1 MTQEGITMTTIQ
13 SEVHNRT
20 GSLAR
25 MARGWDR
32 FWFRPADPTILG
44 LIRLCAG
51 FLVFYVHFA
60 YSYDLQTFF
69 GPNAWLDTQ
78 IMNEFRKEAP
88 VIGPAMGWEDAPPL
102 GAQNSEELEYMNKWG
117 VNPRQTVTQGHHIW
131 SIWFHVTDPVWM
143 WVVHAT
149 VLTFMFSFA
158 IGFCTR
164 ITAVLTWLAM
174 LSYINRAQTS
184 LFGMDA
190 IMVVIVLYLMIGP
203 SGSALSVDRLIAR
216 YRAIRRA
223 RKAHLP
229 RPEAQPPVPSVS
241 ANLAIRLLQVHFCI
255 IYLVAGLSKLQ
266 GPMWWN
272 GTAVWAT
279 MVNFEFCPM
288 RNRLYADALRFLAE
302 HRWLWEMVTTGGT
315 LFTLVFEISFPF
327 LIWNPRL
334 RRLVISA
341 AVLLHLGIALVM
353 GLVSFSIIM
362 LTGVLSFVPSE
373 AVRRFL
379 NTLAWRPAPSA
390 VAVAGA

>member
-1 MTQEGITMTTIQ
+1 
-13 SEVHNRT
+13 
-20 GSLAR
+20 
-25 MARGWDR
+25 
-32 FWFRPADPTILG
+32 
-44 LIRLCAG
+44 
-51 FLVFYVHFA
+51 
-60 YSYDLQTFF
+60 
-69 GPNAWLDTQ
+69 
-78 IMNEFRKEAP
+78 
-88 VIGPAMGWEDAPPL
+88 
-102 GAQNSEELEYMNKWG
+102 
-117 VNPRQTVTQGHHIW
+117 VTQGNHIW
-131 SIWFHVTDPVWM
+131 WIWFNVTDPVWM
-143 WVVHAT
+143 WVVNST
-149 VLTFMFSFA
+149 VLTFMLFFA
-158 IGFCTR
+158 IGFCTQ

-334 RRLVISA
+334 RRLVITA